1 MITITIITIKIIIT
15 RAINML
21 KIKLITSL
29 TSFASNLK
37 PSQIN
42 LRKKNSSLWANK
54 FIGGQIQF
62 YFGILRNQ
70 EQVRGRK
77 IKRRTKKS
85 SNKERKREK
94 RGSCE

>member
-42 LRKKNSSLWANK
+42 LRKKNSSFSLIKLRVWVSFWN
-54 FIGGQIQF
+54 GVWLNLQF
-62 YFGILRNQ
+62 YP
-70 EQVRGRK
+70 
-77 IKRRTKKS
+77 
-85 SNKERKREK
+85 
-94 RGSCE
+94 